1 MEKQQKQQ
9 KQEINDITLKC
20 LMNDNVYEKYMQQQ
34 EKENNKND
42 KQNMHEKRKQYKFYK
57 KRVLAM
63 TKNLYKKQYD
73 PSFQHIGVSSNVQE
87 TFNQYIDSL
96 FEYFTIEDF
105 NDIIQDDLKE
115 TMPTQN
121 NTNTSTIGKQTNPF
135 EVDTNFDLLKCNQDI
150 MIQPNKKNFG
160 TLGSFVITKK
170 QKEKETIPL
179 PRKKVVELY
188 DDKLKKKGVRK
199 KKKKRKKDNLSK

>member
-1 MEKQQKQQ
+1 MEKQQKQQKQQ

-20 LMNDNVYEKYMQQQ
+20 LMNDNVYEKYIQQQ
-34 EKENNKND
+34 EKEREKND
-42 KQNMHEKRKQYKFYK
+42 KQTIHEKRKQYKFYK

-73 PSFQHIGVSSNVQE
+73 PSFQHIGVSTNVQE
-87 TFNQYIDSL
+87 SFDQYIGSL

-115 TMPTQN
+115 SMPTQ
-121 NTNTSTIGKQTNPF
+121 KQSKPL
-135 EVDTNFDLLKCNQDI
+135 EGDTNFDLLKCNQDI
-150 MIQPNKKNFG
+150 MIQPNKKGFG

-170 QKEKETIPL
+170 QKEKDTIPL

-188 DDKLKKKGVRK
+188 NDKLKKKGVRK
-199 KKKKRKKDNLSK
+199 KKRKKDNLLK

>member
-42 KQNMHEKRKQYKFYK
+42 KENMHEKRKQYKFYK

-115 TMPTQN
+115 TMPTQKQSKPLEGN
-121 NTNTSTIGKQTNPF
+121 N
-135 EVDTNFDLLKCNQDI
+135 NFDLLKCNQDI

-188 DDKLKKKGVRK
+188 NDKLKKKGVRK
-199 KKKKRKKDNLSK
+199 KKRKKDNLSK

>member
-115 TMPTQN
+115 TMPTQ
-121 NTNTSTIGKQTNPF
+121 KQSKPLVSEN
-135 EVDTNFDLLKCNQDI
+135 NFDLLKCNQDI

>member
-42 KQNMHEKRKQYKFYK
+42 KENMHEKRKQYKFYK

-87 TFNQYIDSL
+87 SFNQYIDSL

-115 TMPTQN
+115 TMPTQKQSKPLEGN
-121 NTNTSTIGKQTNPF
+121 N
-135 EVDTNFDLLKCNQDI
+135 NFDLLKCNQDI

-188 DDKLKKKGVRK
+188 NDKLKKKGVRK
-199 KKKKRKKDNLSK
+199 KKRKKDNLSK

>member
-20 LMNDNVYEKYMQQQ
+20 LMNDNVYEKYMEQQ

-42 KQNMHEKRKQYKFYK
+42 KENMHEKRKQYKFYK

-73 PSFQHIGVSSNVQE
+73 PSFQHIGVSTNVQE
-87 TFNQYIDSL
+87 SFDQYIGSL

-115 TMPTQN
+115 SMPTQKQSKPLEGN
-121 NTNTSTIGKQTNPF
+121 N
-135 EVDTNFDLLKCNQDI
+135 NFDLLKCNQDI

-188 DDKLKKKGVRK
+188 NDKLKKKGVRK
-199 KKKKRKKDNLSK
+199 KKRKKDNLSK

>member
-1 MEKQQKQQ
+1 MEKQQ

-34 EKENNKND
+34 EKDKNE

-73 PSFQHIGVSSNVQE
+73 PSFQHIGVSTNVQE

-115 TMPTQN
+115 TMVTQ
-121 NTNTSTIGKQTNPF
+121 KQTKPLEGDN
-135 EVDTNFDLLKCNQDI
+135 NFDLLK
-150 MIQPNKKNFG
+150 
-160 TLGSFVITKK
+160 
-170 QKEKETIPL
+170 
-179 PRKKVVELY
+179 
-188 DDKLKKKGVRK
+188 
-199 KKKKRKKDNLSK
+199 

>member
-20 LMNDNVYEKYMQQQ
+20 LMNDNVYEKYMEQQ

-42 KQNMHEKRKQYKFYK
+42 KENMHEKRKQYKFYK

-87 TFNQYIDSL
+87 SFEQYIGSL

-115 TMPTQN
+115 SIPTQKQSKPLEGN
-121 NTNTSTIGKQTNPF
+121 N
-135 EVDTNFDLLKCNQDI
+135 NFDLLKCNQDI

-188 DDKLKKKGVRK
+188 NDKLKKKGVRK
-199 KKKKRKKDNLSK
+199 KKRKKDNLSK

>member
-1 MEKQQKQQ
+1 MEKQQ

-34 EKENNKND
+34 EKDKNE

-73 PSFQHIGVSSNVQE
+73 PSFQHIGVSTNVQE

-115 TMPTQN
+115 TMVTQ
-121 NTNTSTIGKQTNPF
+121 KQTKPLEGDN
-135 EVDTNFDLLKCNQDI
+135 NFDLLKCNQDI
-150 MIQPNKKNFG
+150 MIHPNKKNFG

-188 DDKLKKKGVRK
+188 NDKLKNKGVLR
-199 KKKKRKKDNLSK
+199 KKKRKKDNLSK

>member
-87 TFNQYIDSL
+87 SFEQYIGSL

-105 NDIIQDDLKE
+105 NDIIQDDLQE
-115 TMPTQN
+115 TMPTQ
-121 NTNTSTIGKQTNPF
+121 KQSKPLVSEN
-135 EVDTNFDLLKCNQDI
+135 NFDLLKCNQDI

>member
-1 MEKQQKQQ
+1 MEKQQ

-34 EKENNKND
+34 EKEKDKNE

-73 PSFQHIGVSSNVQE
+73 PSFQHIGVSTNVQE

-115 TMPTQN
+115 TMVTQ
-121 NTNTSTIGKQTNPF
+121 KQTKPLEGDN
-135 EVDTNFDLLKCNQDI
+135 NFDLLKCNQDI

-188 DDKLKKKGVRK
+188 NDKLKKKGVLR
-199 KKKKRKKDNLSK
+199 KKKRKKDNLSK